1 MRAPHRSAAFWLR
14 AYPRRWRHERAAEVV
29 EVLTDLAPAGASRLD
44 ARTAAGLVRAGWA
57 TRWRQ
62 RPSLRSFLAY
72 RLADRRPAPQYD
84 GWLRD
89 DLEGPLY
96 PWRAALGLLLVIGPP
111 CMALSLAVGWS
122 TTWSAAGLGFA
133 YVSTVVGHA
142 RGRAEKTVILFGA
155 PAWAPPEI
163 GPMGPYRRLAR

>member
-1 MRAPHRSAAFWLR
+1 MRDLARSAAFWLR
-14 AYPRRWRHERAAEVV
+14 AYPRRWRRERAAEVV

-62 RPSLRSFLAY
+62 RPPVRSFLAY
-72 RLADRRPAPQYD
+72 RLADRRPAPRYD

-89 DLEGPLY
+89 DIEGSLY

-111 CMALSLAVGWS
+111 FMAMSLALGWS
-122 TTWSAAGLGFA
+122 TMLSAAALGLT
-133 YVSTVVGHA
+133 YLTTVVDNA
-142 RGRAEKTVILFGA
+142 RGRGGTAEILFGS
-155 PAWAPPEI
+155 PPEI
-163 GPMGPYRRLAR
+163 GPMSPYRRLAR